1 MEIHIVAP
9 AIPLSIGPFINLTV
23 RMKNYGRS
31 ATTIVN
37 VKVGDASGRKHD
49 DITWPERHNQ
59 TRLIQA
65 QLAILEV
72 SNCDDHAKSLIL
84 AISMAQR
91 CDIEVDNDREKR
103 VCNRMNVPRK
113 GLCIE
118 AEIPKL
124 LRK

>member
-23 RMKNYGRS
+23 RMKNYGCS

-37 VKVGDASGRKHD
+37 VKVGDASGRKHI

-65 QLAILEV
+65 QLAV
-72 SNCDDHAKSLIL
+72 FKVPYGDDYTEPLIL
-84 AISMAQR
+84 AVPVPQCR
-91 CDIEVDNDREKR
+91 GIEINDH
-103 VCNRMNVPRK
+103 
-113 GLCIE
+113 
-118 AEIPKL
+118 
-124 LRK
+124 

>member
-9 AIPLSIGPFINLTV
+9 TITLPIGPFINLAV

-37 VKVGDASGRKHD
+37 VKVGDASGRKHN

-65 QLAILEV
+65 QLTIFKV
-72 SNCDDHAKSLIL
+72 PYGDDYTEPLIL
-84 AISMAQR
+84 AVPVPQCR
-91 CDIEVDNDREKR
+91 GIEINDH
-103 VCNRMNVPRK
+103 
-113 GLCIE
+113 
-118 AEIPKL
+118 
-124 LRK
+124 

>member
-9 AIPLSIGPFINLTV
+9 TILRPIGPFINLTV
-23 RMKNYGRS
+23 RMKNYGHS

-37 VKVGDASGRKHD
+37 VKLGDAGGRKHN
-49 DITWPERHNQ
+49 DITWPEWHNQ

-91 CDIEVDNDREKR
+91 CDIEVDDDREKR
-103 VCNRMNVPRK
+103 VCDRMNVPRK

>member
-23 RMKNYGRS
+23 RM
-31 ATTIVN
+31 I

-65 QLAILEV
+65 QLAV
-72 SNCDDHAKSLIL
+72 FKVPYGDDYAEPLIL
-84 AISMAQR
+84 AVPVPQCR
-91 CDIEVDNDREKR
+91 GIEINDH
-103 VCNRMNVPRK
+103 
-113 GLCIE
+113 
-118 AEIPKL
+118 
-124 LRK
+124 